1 MPEMILVLE
10 DGSTV
15 QLEVDESLDGEFA
28 FASRGD
34 KLRDE
39 SLRTFEKGI
48 ATAAEFAKKVQKTL
62 SSTGLNYCQ
71 AQLNLGITFTAG
83 ADVKILQG
91 SAAATVQLSLTW
103 DAQIPG
109 G

>member
-48 ATAAEFAKKVQKTL
+48 ASPVRIREE
-62 SSTGLNYCQ
+62 SSENPLIHWT
-71 AQLNLGITFTAG
+71 
-83 ADVKILQG
+83 
-91 SAAATVQLSLTW
+91 
-103 DAQIPG
+103 
-109 G
+109 